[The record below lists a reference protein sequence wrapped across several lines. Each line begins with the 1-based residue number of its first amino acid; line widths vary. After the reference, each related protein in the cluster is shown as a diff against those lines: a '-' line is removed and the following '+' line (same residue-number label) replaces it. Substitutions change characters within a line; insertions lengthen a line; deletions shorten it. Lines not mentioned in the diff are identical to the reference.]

1 MFYLYLVN
9 RADNNDIRYCGEY
22 STTMEMDEN
31 LEFID
36 EIYSG
41 MAQANPTSFDSDD
54 YTAFYVSAAGQAFFA
69 EASPFEG
76 FSWVSM

>member
-9 RADNNDIRYCGEY
+9 RADDNDIRHCGEY
-22 STTMEMDEN
+22 S
-31 LEFID
+31 ID

-76 FSWVSM
+76 FSWVSL